1 MKQFIKNETVFCA
14 AAALA
19 ALSCLAVKPGREY
32 LGYIDYRTLA
42 LLFCLMALV
51 ACMQEIGVFTMLGH
65 RLLSGTHGTKKLS
78 FILVSLCFFCSMLIT
93 NDVALITF
101 VPFTILVYQMVGK
114 EELLLK
120 LVVLETIAAN
130 LGSMGTPIGNP
141 QNLYLYSVSGLSMKA
156 FMETVLPY
164 TFFSMLLLGTFL
176 VYPPPG
182 RIPQSFF
189 LKYSGGSAFSGLA
202 ERSGG
207 GDFVDAGKRQEGFK
221 GA

>member
-1 MKQFIKNETVFCA
+1 
-14 AAALA
+14 
-19 ALSCLAVKPGREY
+19 
-32 LGYIDYRTLA
+32 
-42 LLFCLMALV
+42 
-51 ACMQEIGVFTMLGH
+51 MQEIGVFTMLGH

-101 VPFTILVYQMVGK
+101 VPFTILVYQMVEK
-114 EELLLK
+114 EEQLLK

-176 VYPPPG
+176 AVGKNEPLSV
-182 RIPQSFF
+182 RV
-189 LKYSGGSAFSGLA
+189 
-202 ERSGG
+202 RM
-207 GDFVDAGKRQEGFK
+207 GKRPEDGGVFIRRLAVYL
-221 GA
+221 GLFS